1 MRADQTPLPIG
12 VPPMP
17 VRRGERERLPTKRRC
32 TPMDVVI
39 GGHQVTLSLG
49 HRADGSVCEVFIDL
63 HKEGASF
70 RGALHVIARL
80 ISAELQIGMPVAKVV
95 RQLKGECWEPS
106 GMVEG
111 HESITRCTS
120 IVDFIAQAIVIE
132 EGDSQ

>member
-17 VRRGERERLPTKRRC
+17 VERGRRERLPTKRRL
-32 TPMDVVI
+32 TTFAVRI
-39 GGHQVTLSLG
+39 GGHSVHVSLG
-49 HRADGSVCEVFIDL
+49 HRANGSICEVFIDL

-70 RGALHVIARL
+70 RSAMHVIARL
-80 ISAELQIGMPVAKVV
+80 ISAELQCGMPLAKIV
-95 RQLKGECWEPS
+95 RQLEGECFEPS
-106 GMVEG
+106 GEVEG
-111 HESITRCTS
+111 HDTIKKATS